1 MTAPVATPGREHWTE
16 LIAHRDAVMLEDVDL
31 FAGFFIACEREDGL
45 PRLRLWKFTGDGPEA
60 APAGEIAF
68 PEPAYSAH
76 PHINRIF
83 ETTTFRYGYQSLVT
97 PSSVYEYDMATGA
110 STLLKQL
117 EIPGGFDRTLYA
129 SERIHAKAADG
140 VEVPVSIVYRK
151 DNARGRARIRFTF
164 MATGRMDT
172 RCRWASARTG

>member
-1 MTAPVATPGREHWTE
+1 VEVCRRRAGGR
-16 LIAHRDAVMLEDVDL
+16 A
-31 FAGFFIACEREDGL
+31 
-45 PRLRLWKFTGDGPEA
+45 
-60 APAGEIAF
+60 AGEIAF

-83 ETTTFRYGYQSLVT
+83 ETTTFRYAYQSLVT
-97 PSSVYEYDMATGA
+97 PSSVYEYDVATGA

-129 SERIHAKAADG
+129 SERVHATAPDG

-151 DNARGRARIRFTF
+151 DKRAKAGRGRIRSMCT
-164 MATGRMDT
+164 ATGPMAT
-172 RCRWASARTG
+172 RCRWASVPTG

>member
-1 MTAPVATPGREHWTE
+1 
-16 LIAHRDAVMLEDVDL
+16 MLEDVDL

-45 PRLRLWKFTGDGPEA
+45 PRLRLWKFAGEGTGFGNRA

-83 ETTTFRYGYQSLVT
+83 ETATFRYAYQSLVT
-97 PSSVYEYDMATGA
+97 PSSVYEYDVAAGA

-129 SERIHAKAADG
+129 SERVHAKAPDG
-140 VEVPVSIVYRK
+140 VEVPVSIVYRRDK
-151 DNARGRARIRFTF
+151 FAKREPGPRTLSTST
-164 MATGRMDT
+164 ATGRTGT
-172 RCRWASARTG
+172 RCRSASARTG